1 MLVLDV
7 AVIAVVFGL
16 IFVAELPDKTA
27 IASLV
32 LGARYRVWWVFTGI
46 AAAFAVHVTV
56 AVIAGSLIARL
67 PHRVVESV
75 VAVLFL
81 AGAVLLWRRSAHDD
95 PEVSVDDDRGDN
107 FITVAGVGFG
117 VVFIAEFGDITQLL
131 TANLAAHYND
141 PLSVAIGAVLGL
153 WAVGLLALLGG
164 KTLLQLVPMKLI
176 VRTAAVVMLGLA
188 AYSLYSAVT

>member
-141 PLSVAIGAVLGL
+141 PL
-153 WAVGLLALLGG
+153 
-164 KTLLQLVPMKLI
+164 
-176 VRTAAVVMLGLA
+176 
-188 AYSLYSAVT
+188 